1 MHGLMWMDIWNILM
15 GGWIKQFNGLMDEWN
30 ILMDGW
36 MDGRQQKSSS
46 IFSCSIKKTN
56 NNFTTCK
63 NGYNIACTSVM
74 LNNTHGNYSQ
84 LNGLAAVL

>member
-1 MHGLMWMDIWNILM
+1 MNGLDILM
-15 GGWIKQFNGLMDEWN
+15 NGWMNNLMADWIQYFNGLQHEWN

-46 IFSCSIKKTN
+46 IFSCSIKET

-63 NGYNIACTSVM
+63 NGYTVACTSVM
-74 LNNTHGNYSQ
+74 LNNAHDK
-84 LNGLAAVL
+84 

>member
-1 MHGLMWMDIWNILM
+1 MDIWNILM

-36 MDGRQQKSSS
+36 MEDSKKVLAYSVVLS
-46 IFSCSIKKTN
+46 KKTN